1 MMKRNIYCAVCLLTV
16 LCLDM
21 VPATAQTRSYDGTIT
36 VKPIQLEQKGDFLHI
51 DIDFDLKDVK
61 VKSTRGVDFIPQ
73 LVAPERMLNLPKVS
87 IKGRDEYL
95 AYERWLAVMS
105 IKEKKNYDKPY
116 AVEKG
121 SKVKN
126 GVLPYRYMVRYEPWM
141 ENARL
146 DVQRD
151 ECGCGE
157 IKSMNVER
165 LVDKVTLERVLLPY
179 VVPPQF
185 AYLQPKAEEIKQRD
199 IQAECFLDFEVNRIN
214 IRPEY
219 MNNPQELAKI
229 RKMIDELK
237 SDPNVKVNRL
247 DIIGYASP
255 EGTLVTN
262 KRLSEGRAMALRDY
276 LASKYDFPR
285 NQYYIIFGGENWDG
299 LEKALDT
306 MEIEYKDEVLDIIRD
321 IPIEKGR
328 ETKLM
333 QLRGGVPYRY
343 MLKYIFPSL
352 RIAICRVNYEVRN
365 FNVDEAKEEIKRR
378 PQNLS
383 LNEMFLV
390 ANTYPVG
397 SQEFIDVFETA
408 VRMYPKDEIANINA
422 ATAALS
428 RNDLISA
435 ERCLNMVDSMKK
447 LPEYSNAMGVLM
459 LLKGEYEHAEEYLN
473 VAYESGLKVA
483 GYNLEEL
490 TRKKANASEFR
501 IKNRDK

>member
-179 VVPPQF
+179 VVTPHF

-214 IRPEY
+214 ICLLY
-219 MNNPQELAKI
+219 T
-229 RKMIDELK
+229 
-237 SDPNVKVNRL
+237 
-247 DIIGYASP
+247 SP
-255 EGTLVTN
+255 
-262 KRLSEGRAMALRDY
+262 SPRD
-276 LASKYDFPR
+276 
-285 NQYYIIFGGENWDG
+285 
-299 LEKALDT
+299 
-306 MEIEYKDEVLDIIRD
+306 
-321 IPIEKGR
+321 
-328 ETKLM
+328 
-333 QLRGGVPYRY
+333 RG
-343 MLKYIFPSL
+343 
-352 RIAICRVNYEVRN
+352 
-365 FNVDEAKEEIKRR
+365 
-378 PQNLS
+378 
-383 LNEMFLV
+383 
-390 ANTYPVG
+390 
-397 SQEFIDVFETA
+397 
-408 VRMYPKDEIANINA
+408 
-422 ATAALS
+422 
-428 RNDLISA
+428 
-435 ERCLNMVDSMKK
+435 
-447 LPEYSNAMGVLM
+447 
-459 LLKGEYEHAEEYLN
+459 
-473 VAYESGLKVA
+473 
-483 GYNLEEL
+483 
-490 TRKKANASEFR
+490 
-501 IKNRDK
+501 